1 MRLKRS
7 FAAKVITDPVEALVR
22 VVYGTGGALEA
33 CADTVGVSHQT
44 LSKQLN
50 EVDGNTIS
58 LRKAAAI
65 ETFLDSD
72 ALAECFAARRNGVF
86 IKLPPADGGP
96 GDLVAGYA
104 KVLSAFAEAS
114 KDFSEAVAD
123 GRVTHAEVDRFQ
135 KHWREACQA
144 GEQLVRAAR
153 VLAVEG
159 PE

>member
-1 MRLKRS
+1 MRVKRS
-7 FAAKVITDPVEALVR
+7 FAVQVVTDPHEAVRR
-22 VVYGTGGALEA
+22 VVYGAGTLEA
-33 CADTVGVSHQT
+33 CAEAVGVSHQT

-50 EVDGNTIS
+50 EEDGAGLS
-58 LRKAAAI
+58 LRRSAAI
-65 ETFLDSD
+65 EAFMDSD

-96 GDLVAGYA
+96 GDLVAGYS

-123 GRVTHAEVDRFQ
+123 GRVTPAEVDRFQ

-153 VLAVEG
+153 ALAVE
-159 PE
+159 ERR